1 MHLARSVIAVCAV
14 VALHAQSALAED
26 GRSYTKVSLYFAAHQ
41 DDWQL
46 FMNPSAFDDVADSKT
61 KVVFVHMTAGDAGLG
76 TGTSGRKY
84 PYYRARENGAETAIR
99 FMADSGEKPLATTS
113 ARMIFAGHRIDRVAY
128 RNTVTYFLRLPD
140 GHPSGSG
147 FAETGNQ
154 SLERLA
160 NGHIVTLTAIDG
172 SAVYRGWADLVA
184 TVRAIVNYEG
194 AGTPSIQLN
203 VAELDVSVN
212 PNDHSDHRMTAKAAL
227 EATQESGCTRRVY
240 YVDYASAKLPENLDA
255 QQRDMESSVLAVT
268 AAGILAFDHTSIWA
282 RYHRT
287 YLGRNYFRVQ
297 EAAGRCQDA
306 VLQSANAAGAGVKPK
321 PSMQASMKARQRIS
335 H

>member
-1 MHLARSVIAVCAV
+1 MHPVRLFVAVCAA
-14 VALHAQSALAED
+14 VALLHTQFALAED
-26 GRSYTKVSLYFAAHQ
+26 GRTYTKISLYFAAHE

-46 FMNPSAFDDVADSKT
+46 FMNPSAFEDVADSKT
-61 KVVFVHMTAGDAGLG
+61 KVVFVHVTAGDAGLG
-76 TGTSGRKY
+76 TGTGGRKH
-84 PYYRARENGAETAIR
+84 PYYRARENGAATAIR
-99 FMADSGEKPLATTS
+99 FMADLGEKPLATTS
-113 ARMIFAGHRIDRVAY
+113 ARMTFAGHRIDRVVY
-128 RNTVTYFLRLPD
+128 RNTVTYFLRVPD

-147 FAETGNQ
+147 FAKTGNQ

-160 NGHIVTLTAIDG
+160 NGQIATLNAVDG
-172 SAVYRGWADLVA
+172 SAAYHGWADLVA
-184 TVRAIVNYEG
+184 TIRAIVNFEAAG
-194 AGTPSIQLN
+194 APSLQLN
-203 VAELDVSVN
+203 VAEPDVTVN

-227 EATQESGCTRRVY
+227 EATQEIGCARRVY

-297 EAAGRCQDA
+297 EAAGRCEDA
-306 VLQSANAAGAGVKPK
+306 IAQSANAAGAAVTSRNAQSKP
-321 PSMQASMKARQRIS
+321 Q
-335 H
+335 